1 MKLPEFN
8 LFSDK
13 SARIF
18 LIFSSIS
25 PNFYGF
31 PKFGGTVPPPPH
43 LPPVSYAYVGP
54 EHSTT
59 EMSMRCTANATVSSC
74 LSRQEMCRTWLG
86 NIQRISPSVWSRKL

>member
-13 SARIF
+13 SARIC
-18 LIFSSIS
+18 
-25 PNFYGF
+25 
-31 PKFGGTVPPPPH
+31 
-43 LPPVSYAYVGP
+43 AYVGP

-86 NIQRISPSVWSRKL
+86 NIQRISPSVRSRKL